1 MMLILGLLGMYFD
14 AAVVFFK
21 TSSFLFRLAL
31 TILCPK
37 NLRNKIRRMLED
49 LGFCSNASLE
59 LKYLPSWSICKLE
72 IWFPICESEFT
83 YHQGSGLKTRIHAR
97 YQARHIIYQLK
108 ISSMNLWLNSQPI
121 KNLDSESGILW
132 FVGYPQIWG
141 GKFKLIGSRDKPDIS
156 YKDSRGYCS
165 RGEQQRVQPFRA
177 TPWFTECQVK

>member
-1 MMLILGLLGMYFD
+1 MLQWYFSKLPHFYSD
-14 AAVVFFK
+14 WLWPYCAQRH
-21 TSSFLFRLAL
+21 L
-31 TILCPK
+31 

-59 LKYLPSWSICKLE
+59 LKYLPPWSICKLE
-72 IWFPICESEFT
+72 IWFPICKSEFT